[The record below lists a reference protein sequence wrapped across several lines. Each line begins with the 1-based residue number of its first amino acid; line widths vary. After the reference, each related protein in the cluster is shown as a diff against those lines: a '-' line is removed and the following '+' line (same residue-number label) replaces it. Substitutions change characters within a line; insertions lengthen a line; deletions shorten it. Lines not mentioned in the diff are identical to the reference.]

1 MWEAFCR
8 VRQFMNGQISNALCN
23 LQLASGNRVI
33 EKSKPHGHACT
44 FLWTVPDR
52 FLIVKSFVSLLLL
65 R

>member
-1 MWEAFCR
+1 
-8 VRQFMNGQISNALCN
+8 MNGQISNALCN
-23 LQLASGNRVI
+23 LQLGSGNRVI